1 MAETFNLQVS
11 DFIRKTKLST
21 DTVVRKVGA
30 DVLRSVVE
38 KSPVDTGRFRANWVV
53 SYAPTD
59 ATLPGFDRT
68 GIDAI
73 NRGLRLIQVFRPEDG
88 ELWISNNLPYAR
100 RLVQAGTCRH
110 GPAHDPGDPAIHRP
124 GDPVSVRT
132 TWET

>member
-68 GIDAI
+68 GLDAI

-100 RLVQAGTCRH
+100 RLEYGWSKQA
-110 GPAHDPGDPAIHRP
+110 PAGMVRLTIRETQQFIDRAIR
-124 GDPVSVRT
+124 SL
-132 TWET
+132 